1 MSNLLDILLQPLH
14 LVIFAVMAFLFFL
27 TIGKMSKRS

>member
-1 MSNLLDILLQPLH
+1 MSILLQPLH

>member
-1 MSNLLDILLQPLH
+1 MNNLLDILIQPWH

-27 TIGKMSKRS
+27 TIGRISKRS